1 MPKLRFI
8 GGIALVAATVAGC
21 GVAIPSPAEEDPL
34 PSEPTMINYVDPS
47 QVQGLSVRN
56 MNGGDTG
63 DRRVHVAY
71 PSVDDAPRLSEK
83 IRRTVTERLD
93 RFTRDT
99 SMNTALPHPEFNVDW
114 QLAAASDQVIGVR
127 LRTGESLGAGWAESR
142 TTVWYDRVDRRALD
156 SSALLRGD
164 SALTELARIVRESL
178 TGKGSR
184 VDPRAIRPDAELF
197 DSLSFN
203 PRGELVVEFDDYQ
216 VAGES
221 LGRVAV
227 AVPAAEVAPLLSAT
241 GLRAQR
247 AAAERA
253 RTSPPMGPDES
264 IKAANTIKPPARSSK
279 AGSVDCARVKCVAL
293 TYDDGPGPDTGRLLD
308 TLARA
313 GARATF
319 FSAGSNAA
327 ARPELLWRMRQEG
340 HLVANHTW
348 SHRDLTSLSSSRIA
362 DQLDR
367 AQYTIAQATWQVPTL
382 MRPPYGASSV
392 QVAAVAR
399 RLGLSVVRWSV
410 DTEDL
415 RDRDPGAI
423 AGRAVSQARPGAIIL
438 MHDVHGATVDA
449 APEIVR
455 RLREKGYTLVTVPEL
470 YGSRGMEPGRT
481 YDSAASGGGSGESG
495 SVTRALEKQA
505 MP

>member
-1 MPKLRFI
+1 
-8 GGIALVAATVAGC
+8 
-21 GVAIPSPAEEDPL
+21 
-34 PSEPTMINYVDPS
+34 MINYVDPS
-47 QVQGLSVRN
+47 RVQGLSVRT

-63 DRRVHVAY
+63 DRRVHVTY
-71 PSVDDAPRLSEK
+71 PSIDDAPRLSEK

-93 RFTRDT
+93 RFIRDT

-114 QLAAASDQVIGVR
+114 QLAAASDQVVGVR
-127 LRTGESLGAGWAESR
+127 LRTGESLGAGWSESR

-156 SSALLRGD
+156 STALLRDG
-164 SALTELARIVRESL
+164 SALAELARIVRESL
-178 TGKGSR
+178 NDRGSP
-184 VDPRAIRPDAELF
+184 VDPRAVRPDAELF

-203 PRGELVVEFDDYQ
+203 PHGELVVEFDDYQ
-216 VAGES
+216 VSGGP

-247 AAAERA
+247 AAAGTA
-253 RTSPPMGPDES
+253 RTSPPMGSDES
-264 IKAANTIKPPARSSK
+264 IEAASTVKLPARSSK

-308 TLARA
+308 ILAGA
-313 GARATF
+313 DARATF
-319 FSAGSNAA
+319 FSVGSNAA
-327 ARPELLWRMRQEG
+327 ARPELLRRMRQEG

-348 SHRDLTSLSSSRIA
+348 SHRDLTSLSTSRIA
-362 DQLDR
+362 DQIDR
-367 AQYTIAQATWQVPTL
+367 TQYTITQTIWQVPTL
-382 MRPPYGASSV
+382 VRPPYGASSV
-392 QVAAVAR
+392 QVASVAR

-410 DTEDL
+410 DTEDR

-423 AGRAVSQARPGAIIL
+423 ADRAVSRARPGAIVL

-449 APEIVR
+449 APEILR
-455 RLREKGYTLVTVPEL
+455 RLKEKGYTFVTVPEL

-481 YDSAASGGGSGESG
+481 YDSAASGGSSGKSG

-505 MP
+505 LP